1 METKKTGRNMGR
13 RKCGEDEQ
21 KWMESGVEGEKKDK
35 REKYNVAKNKKRI
48 NRKMNKGR
56 CMG

>member
-1 METKKTGRNMGR
+1 VGTKRTDRNMGRR

-21 KWMESGVEGEKKDK
+21 KGMENGVEGEKKEN
-35 REKYNVAKNKKRI
+35 RENVAKNKKRK

-56 CMG
+56 CRA